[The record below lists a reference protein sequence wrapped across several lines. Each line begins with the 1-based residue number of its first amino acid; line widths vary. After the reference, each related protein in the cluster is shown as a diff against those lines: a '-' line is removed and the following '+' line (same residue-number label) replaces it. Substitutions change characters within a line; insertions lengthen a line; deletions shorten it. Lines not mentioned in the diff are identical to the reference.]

1 MCFKGVHFEK
11 KHFKAIL
18 GPIVAD
24 LQVYDAVVKGVVQ
37 YANSLS
43 VGDPSKEGTY
53 LGPLALPS
61 QPAFLQASPIQA
73 TSS

>member
-1 MCFKGVHFEK
+1 
-11 KHFKAIL
+11 
-18 GPIVAD
+18 

-37 YANSLS
+37 YANSLT

-61 QPAFLQASPIQA
+61 QPAFLQARPIKA
-73 TSS
+73 TSA